1 MTEHHQWFSVN
12 APGFDTAEVQA
23 RVVKRMLQ
31 RSPEG
36 FMETPDSE
44 ATLEDFAESLA
55 GLKSVLDS
63 LSVQVAVRDERL
75 PIGNATWNRIKT
87 QFHALT
93 VLYVNELAGRQAVI
107 NTRIVA
113 ALDALLLQLTAEA
126 AQRDNET
133 RALELEIARLNALVA
148 KLSRDKD

>member
-12 APGFDTAEVQA
+12 APGFDTAEIQA
-23 RVVKRMLQ
+23 TVVKRMFQ

-36 FMETPDSE
+36 FMENADSV
-44 ATLEDFAESLA
+44 ASLEDFEESLV

-75 PIGNATWNRIKT
+75 PIGNAAWNRIKT

-107 NTRIVA
+107 NTRITA

-126 AQRDNET
+126 EQRDHEIK
-133 RALELEIARLNALVA
+133 ALELEIARLNAQVA
-148 KLSRDKD
+148 KLSREQD

>member
-1 MTEHHQWFSVN
+1 MTEPHHWFSVN

-23 RVVKRMLQ
+23 RVVKRLFQ

-36 FMETPDSE
+36 FIETSDSE
-44 ATLEDFAESLA
+44 ASLEAFEESLA
-55 GLKSVLDS
+55 GLKSVLES

-107 NTRIVA
+107 NARIVA
-113 ALDALLLQLTAEA
+113 ALDALMLQLTAEA

-133 RALELEIARLNALVA
+133 KALELEIARLNALVA
-148 KLSRDKD
+148 QLSREHN